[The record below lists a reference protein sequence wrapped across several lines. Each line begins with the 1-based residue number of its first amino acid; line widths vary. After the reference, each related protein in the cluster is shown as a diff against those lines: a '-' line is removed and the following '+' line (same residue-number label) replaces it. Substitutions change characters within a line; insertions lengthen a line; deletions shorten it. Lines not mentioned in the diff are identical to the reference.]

1 MKQKNLVLMVVA
13 VGCGLVA
20 AFLTSQMSAKPTV
33 EKVEVIVAAKDLP
46 VGTQLTK
53 EDLKTCIK
61 RKTMSK
67 DSLPPAI
74 VEAEEELLERR
85 LTRTIRAEET
95 FNKADLTRGGVVSI
109 PPGLSMVALPINASE
124 AVAGFVGPGS
134 RVDVLATV
142 RLQNRLPALPI
153 LVNMLVLAVAT
164 NPNLPANGAYQSPS
178 TVSFAADRQ
187 QALLIKLARSR
198 GCELS
203 FMLRNQDDKVT
214 ENDQNYDIDKVVK
227 RLQDDKIPA
236 GISDPDGDT
245 VKPRKP
251 DPATIVE
258 GSTKVEMVKVP
269 AASEDIPAGTT
280 ITSDLIAEKFK
291 FIELPK
297 ELAAEAITDLKERNG
312 EVLRNGLGKGQWVT
326 KSLVGRADLKPGPRE
341 EFNPSKPGV
350 TAKEPVVARKTREVR
365 LTTTSGTVWY
375 LYEEDDEGGWRLLR
389 EGRGNLKTAAQPKPA
404 PIVPEKVD

>member
-142 RLQNRLPALPI
+142 RLQNRLTALPI
-153 LVNMLVLAVAT
+153 LVNMLVLAVDT
-164 NPNLPANGAYQSPS
+164 NPNLPANGAYQSLS
-178 TVSFAADRQ
+178 TVSFAADRK
-187 QALLIKLARSR
+187 QALLIKLARS
-198 GCELS
+198 
-203 FMLRNQDDKVT
+203 
-214 ENDQNYDIDKVVK
+214 
-227 RLQDDKIPA
+227 
-236 GISDPDGDT
+236 
-245 VKPRKP
+245 
-251 DPATIVE
+251 
-258 GSTKVEMVKVP
+258 
-269 AASEDIPAGTT
+269 
-280 ITSDLIAEKFK
+280 
-291 FIELPK
+291 
-297 ELAAEAITDLKERNG
+297 
-312 EVLRNGLGKGQWVT
+312 
-326 KSLVGRADLKPGPRE
+326 
-341 EFNPSKPGV
+341 
-350 TAKEPVVARKTREVR
+350 
-365 LTTTSGTVWY
+365 
-375 LYEEDDEGGWRLLR
+375 
-389 EGRGNLKTAAQPKPA
+389 
-404 PIVPEKVD
+404 